1 MYFGTPINIEQVP
14 PLPGTEAYNGAVTFL
29 QIQTTFMPRF
39 SITRSKKVLYA
50 SVRQK
55 PMPKVTHMLRFHRPE
70 AKNPLAITSLALG
83 DTEPGP
89 NRAICLG
96 SINNRGHMV

>member
-1 MYFGTPINIEQVP
+1 
-14 PLPGTEAYNGAVTFL
+14 
-29 QIQTTFMPRF
+29 MPRF
-39 SITRSKKVLYA
+39 SLTRSKREIYA

-55 PMPKVTHMLRFHRPE
+55 PVPKEAHMLRLHRPE
-70 AKNPLAITSLALG
+70 AKNPLAVTSLASG
-83 DTEPGP
+83 EYESVP